1 MNVDNVIKEENKTLI
16 NLTNNQ
22 TSEKLSISAD
32 SIFVS
37 YGMLPSKNIFSNIV
51 DVDML
56 GIKVASNMETSVT
69 GIFSAGNAANYLG
82 KVKTLASGFG
92 DVVTA
97 ITAIHQHLYPTKNP
111 TFFSS
116 LSQKK

>member
-1 MNVDNVIKEENKTLI
+1 MLPY
-16 NLTNNQ
+16 L
-22 TSEKLSISAD
+22 SAD

-37 YGMLPSKNIFSNIV
+37 YGMLPSKNIFSAIV

-56 GIKVASNMETSVT
+56 GIKVKSNMETSVNA
-69 GIFSAGNAANYLG
+69 IFAAGNAANYLG
-82 KVKTLASGFG
+82 KVKTIAAGMG
-92 DVVTA
+92 EEVTA

-116 LSQKK
+116 VSQKK